1 MWAVKHKSGTVLFV
15 TNCERTANNRREMG
29 WIVKEV
35 KMTSREQFERKI
47 QHDYG
52 DDFLGVNDDGDYINW
67 ITYDLWEYWV
77 ASREAIEITLP
88 EVYGEKYTPS
98 SITMDGF
105 DFEQYLKDLYAA
117 IELEGV
123 KVKK

>member
-35 KMTSREQFERKI
+35 KMTSREQFEQKI
-47 QHDYG
+47 QREYG
-52 DDFLGVNDDGDYINW
+52 DDYLTVNDDGDYINW
-67 ITYDLWEYWV
+67 ITSDLWEYWV
-77 ASREAIEITLP
+77 ASRAAVEIEIPPGVDVGKVVGSDGRIMYWIEEGT
-88 EVYGEKYTPS
+88 VR
-98 SITMDGF
+98 SI
-105 DFEQYLKDLYAA
+105 
-117 IELEGV
+117 IESEGL